1 MQSQVVY
8 ISSII
13 IGQPLMTER
22 KDKPCIC
29 GGQCEVITQLY
40 FADLWSLLTFVGAI
54 ANNRP
59 GFARTCLSIG
69 K

>member
-40 FADLWSLLTFVGAI
+40 FADLWSLYWPLLG
-54 ANNRP
+54 P
-59 GFARTCLSIG
+59 
-69 K
+69 